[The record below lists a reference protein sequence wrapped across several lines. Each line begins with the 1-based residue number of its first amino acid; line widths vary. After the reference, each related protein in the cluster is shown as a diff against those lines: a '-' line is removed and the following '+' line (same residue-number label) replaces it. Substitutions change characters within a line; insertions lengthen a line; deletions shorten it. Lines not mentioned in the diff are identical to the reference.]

1 MPLSAVRGFSPSAL
15 RSAMARKPA
24 AVNDLADAIGASR
37 QSVSAWLAGRA
48 SPTPALLLK
57 AANWL
62 SVAVDDLVPLPP
74 GSLRVSD
81 LRVRAGLSQRDAAPP
96 LGVSASSLTD
106 IEKGRRKIDHD
117 VAKSMAELYGVPV
130 SRVVEAWQR
139 SNEARAAFLKSL

>member
-15 RSAMARKPA
+15 RSAMTRKPA

-62 SVAVDDLVPLPP
+62 SVSVDDLVPLPP
-74 GSLRVSD
+74 DRLRVSD
-81 LRVRAGLSQRDAAPP
+81 LRVRAGLSQRDAAPS

-106 IEKGRRKIDHD
+106 IEKGRRKVDD
-117 VAKSMAELYGVPV
+117 RVAKLMAELYGVPV
-130 SRVVEAWQR
+130 GEVLEAWQR